1 MATTDR
7 MTDPAARDAEET
19 EDLIAALDAF
29 DTVPEAAALR
39 ERSHTLLAPPA
50 GGTVVDAGCGAG
62 RAVAELAGR
71 GAVPVGIDADPRM
84 VAAARHRVPGA
95 DVRVGDAAL
104 LPLADGSAAGYRAE
118 KALHALA
125 DPARAVAEA
134 HRVLAP
140 GGRAVLLGQD
150 WDGYLIDA
158 DDPDLTRRVI
168 AATARGVPSPDS
180 ARRFR
185 ALLADAGFT
194 GVEAEAHVLLLTDPV
209 FLPIV
214 AGAAHGAHAAGAVSA
229 DEAERWI
236 DDQRSRAQ
244 EGRFSVAMCFF
255 LAVGVRPED

>member
-1 MATTDR
+1 MAATDR

-19 EDLIAALDAF
+19 ARLIAALDAF
-29 DTVPEAAALR
+29 DGIPGVAALR
-39 ERSHTLLAPPA
+39 ERSHTLLDPPP

-62 RAVAELAGR
+62 RAMAELAER
-71 GAVPVGIDADPRM
+71 GAAPVGIDADPRM
-84 VAAARHRVPGA
+84 VAAVRDRVPGA

-104 LPLADGSAAGYRAE
+104 LPPADGSAAGYRAE
-118 KALHALA
+118 KVLHALP

-158 DDPDLTRRVI
+158 DDADLTRRI
-168 AATARGVPSPDS
+168 TAAAARGVPSPDS

-185 ALLADAGFT
+185 PLLLDAGFT
-194 GVEAEAHVLLLTDPV
+194 GVEVEAHVLLLTDPV

-214 AGAAHGAHAAGAVSA
+214 AGAAHGAHAAGAVSGE
-229 DEAERWI
+229 EAEGWI
-236 DDQRSRAQ
+236 ADQQRRAQ
-244 EGRFSVAMCFF
+244 EGRFSAAMCFF
-255 LAVGVRPED
+255 LAVGVRP